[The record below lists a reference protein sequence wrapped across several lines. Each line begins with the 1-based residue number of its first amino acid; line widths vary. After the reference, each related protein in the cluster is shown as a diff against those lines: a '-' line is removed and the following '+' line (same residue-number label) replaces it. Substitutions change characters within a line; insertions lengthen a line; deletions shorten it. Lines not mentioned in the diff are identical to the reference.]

1 MQILLTTRFSKLLLA
16 GVFLTALRA
25 AGGSWHTNA
34 PMNFVRRAHTA
45 TLLPNGKVLVA
56 GGQGIIAG
64 QETTITNAE
73 LYDPA
78 AGTWQVTGSLT
89 DGRSFHTATLLGNG
103 KVLVA
108 GGIGVSSA
116 ELYDPTTAVWTLTG
130 SMSTARYRHTASRL
144 SNGKVLVTGGI
155 DAIGNFTASAEV
167 YDPAVGTW
175 TAVGSMNSTR
185 WAHEATVLA
194 NGKVLVTGGATNNGG
209 NLIVLSS
216 AELFDPAG
224 GTFSNTA
231 SMSAGRFDHTSTLLP
246 NGKVLVT
253 GGFDNANSISSTEI
267 YDPVIST
274 WTNSGA
280 LMVARDTPT
289 TTLLPNGNLLTAGGY
304 NGGSYLSSAEIFN
317 SASGNWTMES
327 AMTQPRWQHT
337 ASLLAS
343 GDVLVTGGY
352 DGTMLLAS
360 TESYV
365 STSQPPILT
374 GAKTLD
380 NGAFQFSFSS
390 PTGTSFNAL
399 ATTNLLLPSS
409 NWTVLGTVPE
419 ISPGQFQ
426 FTDLAATNRPMRY
439 YRVRSP

>member
-1 MQILLTTRFSKLLLA
+1 MKTEYTSRLA
-16 GVFLTALRA
+16 FVNPRALIGFALYA
-25 AGGSWHTNA
+25 AGLVLAFGSMSSAARGDNA
-34 PMNFVRRAHTA
+34 AAELSGSVPAQAPGRWRVTGDLVTARTHHTA
-45 TLLPNGKVLVA
+45 TLLPNGQVLAA
-56 GGQGIIAG
+56 GGFGDL
-64 QETTITNAE
+64 TN
-73 LYDPA
+73 
-78 AGTWQVTGSLT
+78 
-89 DGRSFHTATLLGNG
+89 
-103 KVLVA
+103 
-108 GGIGVSSA
+108 
-116 ELYDPTTAVWTLTG
+116 
-130 SMSTARYRHTASRL
+130 
-144 SNGKVLVTGGI
+144 
-155 DAIGNFTASAEV
+155 
-167 YDPAVGTW
+167 
-175 TAVGSMNSTR
+175 
-185 WAHEATVLA
+185 LA
-194 NGKVLVTGGATNNGG
+194 
-209 NLIVLSS
+209 S